1 MTKFDPNQVSFAQ
14 GEVRVEGVLRRHKVD
29 LNKIFTSRDRHIQ
42 PVLKDLGIRNV
53 PDGFTKVQLP
63 FVFTRS
69 QFYISRAAPNSRVA
83 EHAHHGGDALRFIA
97 EGSVRHEGVELEAGD
112 WMYVPK
118 GARYS
123 LEIGARGAIMC
134 YCYCCSCAGF
144 EDVRDW
150 IVDPA
155 PEIMR

>member
-1 MTKFDPNQVSFAQ
+1 MAKFDPNQVSFAQ
-14 GEVRVEGVLRRHKVD
+14 GEVRVEGVLRKHKID
-29 LNKIFTSRDRHIQ
+29 LNKIFTSRDKHIQ
-42 PVLKDLGIRNV
+42 PVLKELAIRNV
-53 PDGFTKVQLP
+53 PEGFTKVQLP
-63 FVFTRS
+63 FVFPRS
-69 QFYISRAAPNSRVA
+69 QFYISVA
-83 EHAHHGGDALRFIA
+83 EANAKVSEHAHNGGDAVRFIA
-97 EGSVRHEGVELEAGD
+97 SGSVIYKDVELEAGD

-118 GARYS
+118 GAPYS
-123 LEIGARGAIMC
+123 LGIGARGATMC